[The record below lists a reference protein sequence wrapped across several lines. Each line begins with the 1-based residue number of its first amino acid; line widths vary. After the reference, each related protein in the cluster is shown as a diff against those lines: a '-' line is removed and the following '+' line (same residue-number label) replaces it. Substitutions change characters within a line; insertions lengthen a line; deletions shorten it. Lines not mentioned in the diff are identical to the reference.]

1 MLVVS
6 RKENESI
13 TIEPVEGLDPS
24 LTLRE
29 AFAHG
34 PIVIRLAHVGL
45 NRVRLAIDAPPS
57 LRIGR
62 GPARAREQDTAP
74 TSPVDADQTHRA
86 TTP

>member
-13 TIEPVEGLDPS
+13 RIEPVEGLDPS

-29 AFAHG
+29 AFAQG
-34 PIVIRLAHVGL
+34 SIVLTLVHVGL
-45 NRVRLAIDAPPS
+45 NRVRLAIEAPPT

-62 GPARAREQDTAP
+62 SPSHTGEQDAQTK
-74 TSPVDADQTHRA
+74 SPVGADQVRRA